1 MREIA
6 NTPCEICASMRE
18 TEGPHD
24 CYQGPSCV
32 LTPSMDDVF
41 QLFMARYY
49 GDPTYVHRCMDEAI
63 IVLLPDSV

>member
-1 MREIA
+1 
-6 NTPCEICASMRE
+6 MRE